1 MAAYR
6 SWAQTV
12 IRLDFYEKP
21 VQHFCNSC
29 QEKLCAECVPIHVN
43 EKPSMSHDVLFRN
56 RQVQLVC
63 TECELH
69 EGQRC
74 QVQCRQCHIPIC
86 IKCCTGPHKHHDNV
100 DIEKL
105 VEIKKRR
112 R

>member
-43 EKPSMSHDVLFRN
+43 EKPFMSHDVLFRN
-56 RQVQLVC
+56 RVFS

-74 QVQCRQCHIPIC
+74 QVQGRQSASSA
-86 IKCCTGPHKHHDNV
+86 V
-100 DIEKL
+100 L
-105 VEIKKRR
+105 VLINITIMLILKNLLK
-112 R
+112 